1 MLRTYYALSLKAN
14 KLSIPL
20 LFLFI
25 TSFSFGQAARIS
37 GIITNAE
44 TGETLIGANVYIRE
58 TGQGMATDLNGYYVL
73 DNLGLESKTLV
84 VSFLGFE
91 QYEKALLLEP
101 GQSQKIDV
109 ALKTEIIE
117 MDEIDVSAE
126 KATRQFNIQPGRV
139 NLSTRQIKAMPSILE
154 PDIFRTIQALPGV
167 LTQSEFST
175 GLIIRG

>member
-139 NLSTRQIKAMPSILE
+139 NLSTRQIKAMP
-154 PDIFRTIQALPGV
+154 P
-167 LTQSEFST
+167 
-175 GLIIRG
+175 